1 MSEGK
6 AMTAE
11 ERAFRYLQERDDGE
25 RCACRDC
32 LSDEIAAL
40 EAVIL
45 AAEQAAAD
53 EARQHMREDMPK
65 PEGVCVCGHDAAD
78 HCEPGCCGASCR
90 FPIDEP
96 DVGQPPCR
104 CRHFRRA
111 ARPGEGEGT

>member
-53 EARQHMREDMPK
+53 EALERAALLVDVE
-65 PEGVCVCGHDAAD
+65 HDAT
-78 HCEPGCCGASCR
+78 HSPG
-90 FPIDEP
+90 
-96 DVGQPPCR
+96 
-104 CRHFRRA
+104 RRA
-111 ARPGEGEGT
+111 TIRALADRIRGLKSRPGEGEGT